1 MSDITRTEHADFKFR
16 VSEFER
22 GAYVSTEP
30 IHENEMKV
38 LSNQTGL
45 FFELR
50 DDSIEN
56 ARRVAAFM
64 NEHISNLGVTVFK
77 GHPMFSTIRER

>member
-1 MSDITRTEHADFKFR
+1 MSDIAKTEHADFKFR

-30 IHENEMKV
+30 IHNNEMKV
-38 LSNQTGL
+38 LSNQALL
-45 FFELR
+45 FFELY

-56 ARRVAAFM
+56 AERVAKFM
-64 NEHISNLGVTVFK
+64 NEHIANLGVTVFN
-77 GHPMFSTIRER
+77 GHPMFSSIPKK